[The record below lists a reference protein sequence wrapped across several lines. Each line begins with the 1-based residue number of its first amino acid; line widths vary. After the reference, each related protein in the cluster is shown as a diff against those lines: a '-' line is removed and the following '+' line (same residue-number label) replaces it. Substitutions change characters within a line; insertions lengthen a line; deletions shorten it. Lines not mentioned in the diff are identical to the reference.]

1 MNRLHQAGW
10 CDWWKSRDVI
20 TRSEISTPVSIPS
33 IKLCRDVI
41 TDMQDQIGR
50 VLVLGHRTVDGEDK
64 LKSNGHERPSYDN
77 EWVKAVAMTK

>member
-20 TRSEISTPVSIPS
+20 TRSEIFFV
-33 IKLCRDVI
+33 LVVVRDVI